1 MLGRSGLWWP
11 WETLTVRPVIGQEC
25 FPSTCCTIPPPPDM
39 EDPTMKNTR
48 KYSRRQFFRAGAT
61 GVAAGMVAASA
72 QGHGMA
78 QAAVQSP
85 PPLNTAPRVL
95 RKPPIGELQRIA
107 RVYGLDMTTDDLGSF
122 RTLMDGVLASY
133 RRLDQFTEPTLSV
146 KYPRDAGH
154 RPSASENRL
163 NAWYWKCSIKGAT
176 SGPLA
181 GKKIAIKDNV
191 CVAGIPMMNGSN
203 VLEGFVPDV
212 DATIVTRILDAGGE
226 IVGKA
231 VCEHLCFSGGSHTSD
246 TGPVLNPHDPK
257 RSAGGSSSGS
267 AALVAGRECD
277 MAIGGDQ
284 GGSIRIPSSYSG
296 AVGHKPTYGLVP
308 YTGVFPIELTLDH
321 TGPIARTAADCALLL
336 EVIAGPDGLDP
347 RQSSGVRKEAYTKML
362 TGDARGLR
370 LGIVGDGFGW
380 PNSEPDVD
388 KMVRDVAQR
397 LTRVGATVS
406 EVSIPLHRDGLHIWN
421 AIAVEG
427 ATMLMVSGNS
437 MGTNWKGHYTT
448 SLLDFYGRSRRVRAN
463 DLSETVKLVILLGQY
478 MQDNYHGRYYA
489 KAQNLARV
497 LREAYDE
504 AFKNV
509 DLLVMPT
516 LPLKATLLPAANAS
530 REDYV
535 ARALEMIANTCP
547 FDVTG
552 HPAVSVPVGMSTG
565 LPVGMMLVGRH
576 WEDGAVLRAA
586 DAFQKLG

>member
-1 MLGRSGLWWP
+1 MRRQS
-11 WETLTVRPVIGQEC
+11 
-25 FPSTCCTIPPPPDM
+25 S
-39 EDPTMKNTR
+39 
-48 KYSRRQFFRAGAT
+48 YSRRQFFRVGAA
-61 GVAAGMVAASA
+61 GVATTMVVASGRGRGVA
-72 QGHGMA
+72 R
-78 QAAVQSP
+78 AAVQSP
-85 PPLNTAPRVL
+85 PPMNTAPRVL
-95 RKPPIGELQRIA
+95 RKPPLHELGRIA
-107 RVYGLDMTTDDLGSF
+107 KSYGLDASAEDLASF
-122 RTLMDGVLASY
+122 RNLMDGVLASY
-133 RRLDQFTEPTLSV
+133 RRLDQFAEPTLPV
-146 KYPRDAGH
+146 KYPRDAGY
-154 RPSASENRL
+154 RPPASENRL

-191 CVAGIPMMNGSN
+191 CVAGIPMMNGSA
-203 VLEGFVPDV
+203 VLEGYVPDV
-212 DATIVTRILDAGGE
+212 DATLVTRILDAGGE

-267 AALVAGRECD
+267 AALVAVGECD

-284 GGSIRIPSSYSG
+284 GGSIRIPSSFSG
-296 AVGHKPTYGLVP
+296 AVGLKPTYGLVP

-336 EVIAGPDGLDP
+336 EAIAGADGLDP
-347 RQSSGVRKEAYTKML
+347 RQSGAVRTEAYTKKL
-362 TGDARGLR
+362 PGDVRGLR
-370 LGIVGDGFGW
+370 IGFVPEGFGW

-388 KMVRDVAQR
+388 KMVLDAAQR
-397 LTRVGATVS
+397 LTRAGATVT
-406 EVSIPLHRDGLHIWN
+406 EVSVPLHRDGIHIWN

-448 SLLDFYGRSRRVRAN
+448 SLLDFYGRSRRARAN

-497 LREAYDE
+497 LRAAYDD
-504 AFKNV
+504 ALGNV
-509 DLLVMPT
+509 DLLLMPT
-516 LPLKATLLPAANAS
+516 LPLKATLLPAPNAS
-530 REDYV
+530 REEYV
-535 ARALEMIANTCP
+535 GRALEMIANTGP

-552 HPAVSVPVGMSTG
+552 HPAITVPAGMSGG
-565 LPVGMMLVGRH
+565 LPVGMMLIGRH
-576 WEDGAVLRAA
+576 WEDATVLRAA
-586 DAFQKLG
+586 DAFQKLS

>member
-1 MLGRSGLWWP
+1 MRRQS
-11 WETLTVRPVIGQEC
+11 
-25 FPSTCCTIPPPPDM
+25 S
-39 EDPTMKNTR
+39 
-48 KYSRRQFFRAGAT
+48 YSRRQFFRVGAA
-61 GVAAGMVAASA
+61 GVATTMVVASGRGRGVA
-72 QGHGMA
+72 R
-78 QAAVQSP
+78 AAVQSP
-85 PPLNTAPRVL
+85 PPMNTAPRVL
-95 RKPPIGELQRIA
+95 RKPPLDELGRIA
-107 RVYGLDMTTDDLGSF
+107 KSYGLDASAEDLASF
-122 RTLMDGVLASY
+122 RNLMDGVLASY
-133 RRLDQFTEPTLSV
+133 RRLDQFAEPTLPV
-146 KYPRDAGH
+146 KYPRDAGY
-154 RPSASENRL
+154 RPPASENRL

-191 CVAGIPMMNGSN
+191 CVAGIPMMNGSA
-203 VLEGFVPDV
+203 VLEGYVPDV
-212 DATIVTRILDAGGE
+212 DATLVTRILDAGGE

-267 AALVAGRECD
+267 AALVAAGECD

-321 TGPIARTAADCALLL
+321 TGPIARTAADCAALL
-336 EVIAGPDGLDP
+336 EAIAGPDGLDP
-347 RQSSGVRKEAYTKML
+347 RQSGAVRTEPYTKKL
-362 TGDARGLR
+362 TGDARGVR
-370 LGIVGDGFGW
+370 IGIVREGFGW

-388 KMVRDVAQR
+388 KMVRDAGAR
-397 LTRVGATVS
+397 LTRAGAAVT
-406 EVSIPLHRDGLHIWN
+406 EVSVPLHRDGIHIWN

-427 ATMLMVSGNS
+427 ATMLMVAGNS

-448 SLLDFYGRSRRVRAN
+448 SLLDFYGRSRRARAN

-497 LREAYDE
+497 LRAAYDE
-504 AFKNV
+504 ALGSV
-509 DLLVMPT
+509 DLLLMPT
-516 LPLKATLLPAANAS
+516 LPLKATLLPAPNAS
-530 REDYV
+530 REEYV
-535 ARALEMIANTCP
+535 ARALEMITNTAP

-552 HPAVSVPVGMSTG
+552 HPAVTVPAGMSAG
-565 LPVGMMLVGRH
+565 LPVGMMLIGRH
-576 WEDGAVLRAA
+576 WEDATVLRAA
-586 DAFQKLG
+586 DAFQKLT

>member
-1 MLGRSGLWWP
+1 M
-11 WETLTVRPVIGQEC
+11 
-25 FPSTCCTIPPPPDM
+25 
-39 EDPTMKNTR
+39 R
-48 KYSRRQFFRAGAT
+48 KPGTYSRRQFFQVGAA
-61 GVAAGMVAASA
+61 GVAASVVTAS
-72 QGHGMA
+72 GRG
-78 QAAVQSP
+78 QALARVQSP
-85 PPLNTAPRVL
+85 PPAVTAPRVL
-95 RKPPIGELQRIA
+95 RKPPLGELQRIA
-107 RVYGLDMTTDDLGSF
+107 QSYNLELSQEDIVSF
-122 RTLMDGVLASY
+122 RNLMDGVLASY
-133 RRLDQFTEPTLSV
+133 RRLDQFAEPTLPV
-146 KYPRDAGH
+146 KYRRDPGY
-154 RPSASENRL
+154 RPSADENRL
-163 NAWYWKCSIKGAT
+163 NAWYWRCAIKGAP

-203 VLEGFVPDV
+203 VLEGYVPDV

-226 IVGKA
+226 IVGKS

-267 AALVAGRECD
+267 AALVAAGECD
-277 MAIGGDQ
+277 MAMGGDQ
-284 GGSIRIPSSYSG
+284 GGSIRIPCAYSG

-336 EVIAGPDGLDP
+336 EAIAGPDGLDP
-347 RQSSGVRKEAYTKML
+347 RQSGGVRTEQYTRML

-370 LGIVGDGFGW
+370 LGIVREGFGW
-380 PNSEPDVD
+380 PNSEADVD
-388 KMVRDVAQR
+388 RMVRDAAQR
-397 LTRVGATVS
+397 LVRAGAEVT
-406 EVSIPLHRDGLHIWN
+406 EVSVPLHRDGIHIWN

-427 ATMLMVSGNS
+427 ATMLMVAGNS

-448 SLLDFYGRSRRVRAN
+448 SLLDFYGRSRRARAN

-478 MQDNYHGRYYA
+478 MQDNYQGRYYA

-497 LREAYDE
+497 LRAAYDE
-504 AFKNV
+504 ALQSV

-516 LPLKATLLPAANAS
+516 VPLKATLIPPANAS
-530 REDYV
+530 REEYV

-552 HPAVSVPVGMSTG
+552 HPAVTVPAGTSAG
-565 LPVGMMLVGRH
+565 LPVGMMLTGRH
-576 WEDGAVLRAA
+576 WEDGTVLRAA

>member
-1 MLGRSGLWWP
+1 
-11 WETLTVRPVIGQEC
+11 
-25 FPSTCCTIPPPPDM
+25 M
-39 EDPTMKNTR
+39 EL
-48 KYSRRQFFRAGAT
+48 SR
-61 GVAAGMVAASA
+61 
-72 QGHGMA
+72 
-78 QAAVQSP
+78 
-85 PPLNTAPRVL
+85 
-95 RKPPIGELQRIA
+95 E
-107 RVYGLDMTTDDLGSF
+107 DLVSF
-122 RTLMDGVLASY
+122 RNLMDGVLASY
-133 RRLDQFTEPTLSV
+133 RRLDQFVEPTLAV
-146 KYPRDAGH
+146 KYPRDAGY
-154 RPSASENRL
+154 RPTVAENKL
-163 NAWYWKCSIKGAT
+163 NAWYWKCAIKGAP

-181 GKKIAIKDNV
+181 GKKVAIKDNV

-203 VLEGFVPDV
+203 VLEGYVPDV

-267 AALVAGRECD
+267 TALVVARECD

-284 GGSIRIPSSYSG
+284 GGSIRIPGAYSG

-347 RQSSGVRKEAYTKML
+347 RQPAGLRTDAYTKRL
-362 TGDARGLR
+362 SGDARGLR
-370 LGIVGDGFGW
+370 IGIVKEGFGW

-388 KMVRDVAQR
+388 ASVRQAAQR
-397 LTRVGATVS
+397 LARAGAEVS

-427 ATMLMVSGNS
+427 ATMLMVAGNS

-448 SLLDFYGRSRRVRAN
+448 SLLDFYGRSRRARAN
-463 DLSETVKLVILLGQY
+463 DLSETVKLVVLLGQY

-497 LREAYDE
+497 LRVAYDE
-504 AFKNV
+504 ALKGV
-509 DLLVMPT
+509 DLLLMPT
-516 LPLKATLLPAANAS
+516 LPLKATLLPPPDAS
-530 REDYV
+530 REEYV

-552 HPAVSVPVGMSTG
+552 HPAITVPSGMSRG
-565 LPVGMMLVGRH
+565 LPVGMMLIGRH
-576 WEDGAVLRAA
+576 WEDATVLRAA
-586 DAFQKLG
+586 DALQKLG